1 MLQQIQ
7 IKAFGEYECMSAC
20 LLIFSGIQLWFKA
33 LKITKSPHRIGLIV
47 SGRYHLDSAAFMAL
61 DQNERPFSF
70 DLVNSHSAHL
80 LLLRGH
86 KCTGGTADS
95 SLCQANKEQI

>member
-1 MLQQIQ
+1 M
-7 IKAFGEYECMSAC
+7 CWH
-20 LLIFSGIQLWFKA
+20 IFSRIQLWFKPWKA
-33 LKITKSPHRIGLIV
+33 LKITKSPLRIGLIV
-47 SGRYHLDSAAFMAL
+47 SGRYHLDRAAFMAL

-86 KCTGGTADS
+86 NCTGGTADS
-95 SLCQANKEQI
+95 SLCQANKEKI

>member
-1 MLQQIQ
+1 MSTLVLVC
-7 IKAFGEYECMSAC
+7 EYFLEINCG
-20 LLIFSGIQLWFKA
+20 LKL
-33 LKITKSPHRIGLIV
+33 LKITKSPLRIGLIV
-47 SGRYHLDSAAFMAL
+47 SGRYHLDRAAFMAL

-86 KCTGGTADS
+86 KSTGGTADS
-95 SLCQANKEQI
+95 SLYQANKEQI